1 MPKQDAAQIKEKILS
16 ILKFK
21 GPLLP
26 VNIANEM
33 DMTMLFASAFL
44 SELFSDKKIKMS
56 YMKVGSSPLYFLS
69 GQEPQLERYSNYLKS
84 KEKDAFMLIK
94 EKRILKDS
102 EQEPA
107 IRVALRSIRDFAIP
121 LRKNNE
127 TYWRYFTIPESE
139 FKEEQKSIEE
149 HEYVEPK
156 PKVFD
161 TKEREISEKIIKD
174 IKIEDIENLRE
185 EKERLEKII
194 KEKAGEMPEEKLE
207 KKEKSEEKL
216 EEIIKEKPGKSE
228 VKEEPKKVSKKTIQK
243 KKVISKKTLQKNNE
257 KFFNQVKEFLSK
269 ESIEIM
275 NIEGFGKD
283 EIFLRIKR
291 EGDEKLLIAY
301 NKKKIGENEIIKA
314 NKKALELNLKYFIL
328 GMGEVGKKLSS
339 LIESIRNLEKIEKM

>member
-16 ILKFK
+16 ILKIR

-26 VNIANEM
+26 IYIANEIE
-33 DMTMLFASAFL
+33 MTMLFASAFL

-56 YMKVGSSPLYFLS
+56 YMKVGSSPLYFLP
-69 GQEPQLERYSNYLKS
+69 GQESQLEKYSNYLKS
-84 KEKDAFMLIK
+84 KEKDAFILIR

-107 IRVALRSIRDFAIP
+107 IRVALRQIRDFAIP

-139 FKEEQKSIEE
+139 FREEQKPIEE
-149 HEYVEPK
+149 HEYIEPK

-194 KEKAGEMPEEKLE
+194 KEK
-207 KKEKSEEKL
+207 SD
-216 EEIIKEKPGKSE
+216 KSE
-228 VKEEPKKVSKKTIQK
+228 VKKEPKKVSKKTVQK
-243 KKVISKKTLQKNNE
+243 KKAVSKKTLQKNNE

-269 ESIEIM
+269 ESIEIV

-301 NKKKIGENEIIKA
+301 NKKRISENEIIKA
-314 NKKALELNLKYFIL
+314 NKKALELNLKYLIL
-328 GMGEVGKKLSS
+328 GMGEVGKKLSN
-339 LIESIRNLEKIEKM
+339 LIESIKNLEKIEKM

>member
-84 KEKDAFMLIK
+84 KEKDAFILIK

-127 TYWRYFTIPESE
+127 TYWRYFTVPESE

-194 KEKAGEMPEEKLE
+194 KEK
-207 KKEKSEEKL
+207 SEEKL
-216 EEIIKEKPGKSE
+216 EEIIKEKSDKLE
-228 VKEEPKKVSKKTIQK
+228 VKKEPKKVSKKTVQK
-243 KKVISKKTLQKNNE
+243 KKVVSKKTLQKNNE

-269 ESIEIM
+269 ESIEIV

-301 NKKKIGENEIIKA
+301 NKKRISENEIIKA
-314 NKKALELNLKYFIL
+314 NKKALELNLKYLIL
-328 GMGEVGKKLSS
+328 GMGEVGKKLSN
-339 LIESIRNLEKIEKM
+339 LIESIKNLEKIEKM

>member
-84 KEKDAFMLIK
+84 KEKDAFILIK

-127 TYWRYFTIPESE
+127 TYWRYFTVPESE

-194 KEKAGEMPEEKLE
+194 KEK
-207 KKEKSEEKL
+207 SEEKL
-216 EEIIKEKPGKSE
+216 EEIIKEKSDKPE
-228 VKEEPKKVSKKTIQK
+228 VKKEPKKVSKKTVQK
-243 KKVISKKTLQKNNE
+243 KKVVSKKTLQKNNE

-269 ESIEIM
+269 ESIEIV

-301 NKKKIGENEIIKA
+301 NKKRISENEIIKA
-314 NKKALELNLKYFIL
+314 NKKALELNLKYLIL
-328 GMGEVGKKLSS
+328 GMGEVGKKLSN
-339 LIESIRNLEKIEKM
+339 LIESIKNLEKIEKM